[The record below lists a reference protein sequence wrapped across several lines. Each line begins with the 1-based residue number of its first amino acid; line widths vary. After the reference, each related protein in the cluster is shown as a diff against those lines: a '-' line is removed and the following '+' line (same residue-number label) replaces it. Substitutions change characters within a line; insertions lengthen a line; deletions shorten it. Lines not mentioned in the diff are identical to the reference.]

1 MLASI
6 NRIET
11 AFGTN
16 LNVSTA
22 GALGWMQFM
31 PATWEMYG
39 VDANNDGRKD
49 PYNPVDAICAAA
61 RYLKA
66 AGAEEDLYQAI
77 FAYNHADWYVDEVL
91 LYAKQYGNLPSG
103 LVDSLTGLTEGAH
116 FPVAAKSRYADDIS
130 ERAAVKRAAPSPGS
144 SGNVADVVSD
154 SPTRRGIDIYS
165 KDGAPVVAAN
175 DGIITKIG
183 QSKQLGN
190 FIVLRD
196 AYGNEYTYAGLG
208 KIAEG
213 DPGAEAEEP
222 QRPRTST

>member
-31 PATWEMYG
+31 PSTWEAYG
-39 VDANNDGRKD
+39 VDANDDGRKD

-66 AGAEEDLYQAI
+66 AGGEEDLYA
-77 FAYNHADWYVDEVL
+77 ARSSPTTTPTGTSTRSSSTRSSTASC
-91 LYAKQYGNLPSG
+91 PSG

-116 FPVAAKSRYADDIS
+116 FPVAAKARYADDIS
-130 ERAAVKRAAPSPGS
+130 ERDALKRATPSQGS
-144 SGNVADVVSD
+144 PAT
-154 SPTRRGIDIYS
+154 SPT
-165 KDGAPVVAAN
+165 
-175 DGIITKIG
+175 
-183 QSKQLGN
+183 
-190 FIVLRD
+190 
-196 AYGNEYTYAGLG
+196 
-208 KIAEG
+208 
-213 DPGAEAEEP
+213 
-222 QRPRTST
+222 

>member
-61 RYLKA
+61 RYLDA
-66 AGAEEDLYQAI
+66 AGYEEDVYQAI

-91 LYAKQYGNLPSG
+91 LYAKQYGDLPSG

-116 FPVAAKSRYADDIS
+116 FPVAAKARYADDIS
-130 ERAAVKRAAPSPGS
+130 ERGRQARAPNPGKRSAT
-144 SGNVADVVSD
+144 
-154 SPTRRGIDIYS
+154 SPT
-165 KDGAPVVAAN
+165 
-175 DGIITKIG
+175 
-183 QSKQLGN
+183 
-190 FIVLRD
+190 
-196 AYGNEYTYAGLG
+196 
-208 KIAEG
+208 
-213 DPGAEAEEP
+213 
-222 QRPRTST
+222 